1 MDQYGNTLAQWFGLS
16 DTAADDVFPN
26 LNRFPTRDLGFLG

>member
-16 DTAADDVFPN
+16 DAAAVDVFPN
-26 LNRFPTRDLGFLG
+26 LDRFPSRELGFL